1 MLNRNK
7 PNVVIG
13 TLLIAFGVLVF
24 LGEIFKSTLFAFWP
38 FFIIA
43 SGLMFFVAMGVAG
56 KSTGYLAIPGSIIIT
71 IGLILLFQNLT
82 NRWESW
88 SYAWALIPLSVGIGM
103 WIFGKFSDLEDLR
116 SAGRHVIN
124 VGLVLFIVFGVFFEL
139 LIGISGTNRSNNLM
153 WPLALVALG
162 IYLIFS
168 RLIWKD
174 SSHSHSKTS
183 TTKVTVEYKVVKPSD
198 SAPNETRIFS
208 GLTGVHQ
215 KGVGVML
222 ITQGDKDELR
232 IEADPEI
239 RSRIITEVKDGV
251 LVIRHDHDFMDW
263 MILWTKSLDPLRF
276 FLTMKDVRY
285 IKLSGAGTIKVPSV
299 KGDTLE
305 MINSGAG
312 SQSIENL
319 DVRTFK
325 GELSGAGSMDLAGK
339 VDEQVIKLSGAGS
352 FNGARLDSR
361 DAEVKLS
368 GVGSA
373 SVWVKESLAVNLSG
387 LGSIDYYGEPQVTE
401 KKTGLGS
408 LKSLGKK

>member
-352 FNGARLDSR
+352 FNGARLESR

-387 LGSIDYYGEPQVTE
+387 LGSIEYYGEPQVTE

>member
-56 KSTGYLAIPGSIIIT
+56 KSTGYLAIPGSIITT

-174 SSHSHSKTS
+174 SSHSHGKTS
-183 TTKVTVEYKVVKPSD
+183 TTKVTVEYKVGKPSD

-251 LVIRHDHDFMDW
+251 LVIRHDHDFVDW
-263 MILWTKSLDPLRF
+263 MRLWTKSLDPLRF
-276 FLTMKDVRY
+276 FLTLKDIRT
-285 IKLSGAGTIKVPSV
+285 IKLSGAGTIKAPSV

-305 MINSGAG
+305 LINSGAG
-312 SQSIENL
+312 AQTIENL

-325 GELSGAGSMDLAGK
+325 AELSGAGSMEMAGK

-352 FNGARLDSR
+352 FNGARLESR
-361 DAEVKLS
+361 KTEVKLS

-387 LGSIDYYGEPQVTE
+387 LGSIEYYGEPQVTE

>member
-1 MLNRNK
+1 
-7 PNVVIG
+7 
-13 TLLIAFGVLVF
+13 LIAFGVLVF
-24 LGEIFKSTLFAFWP
+24 LGEIFKATLSDFWP

-43 SGLMFFVAMGVAG
+43 SGLMFFLAMVVAG
-56 KSTGYLAIPGSIIIT
+56 KSTGYLAIPGSIITT

-124 VGLVLFIVFGVFFEL
+124 IGLVLFIVFGVFFEL
-139 LIGISGTNRSNNLM
+139 LIGISGSNRSNNLM

-162 IYLIFS
+162 IYLILS

-174 SSHSHSKTS
+174 RSTSHGRAS
-183 TTKVTVEYKVVKPSD
+183 TMKATVEYKMVEPSD
-198 SAPNETRIFS
+198 SASSETRTFS
-208 GLTGVHQ
+208 GLTGVHH
-215 KGVGVML
+215 KGVGIML
-222 ITQGDKDELR
+222 ITQGEKDELR
-232 IEADPEI
+232 IEADPEV

-251 LVIRHDHDFMDW
+251 LVIRHDHDFVDW
-263 MILWTKSLDPLRF
+263 MRLWTKSLDPLRF
-276 FLTMKDVRY
+276 FLTLKDIRT
-285 IKLSGAGTIKVPSV
+285 IKLSGAGTIKAPSV

-305 MINSGAG
+305 LINSGAG
-312 SQSIENL
+312 AQTIENL

-325 GELSGAGSMDLAGK
+325 AELSGAGSMEMAGK

-352 FNGARLDSR
+352 FNGARLESR
-361 DAEVKLS
+361 KAEVKLS

-373 SVWVKESLAVNLSG
+373 SVWVKENLAVNLSG
-387 LGSIDYYGEPQVTE
+387 VGSVEYYGDPQVTE